1 MPTREELIQR
11 EADRQ
16 AKKRRAREKTRT
28 PERIDQILEE
38 ERQREARRVEEGE
51 RWAKTAANAAKIFLA
66 PSAKPTVEYIG
77 FQDGRR
83 TFRIEA

>member
-16 AKKRRAREKTRT
+16 AKKRLALEKART
-28 PERIDQILEE
+28 PDRIEQILEE
-38 ERQREARRVEEGE
+38 ERQREARKIDEGE
-51 RWAKTAANAAKIFLA
+51 AWAKTVANAAKIFLA
-66 PSAKPTVEYIG
+66 PSANPTVEYIG

-83 TFRIEA
+83 TFKIES

>member
-1 MPTREELIQR
+1 MSTRKELIQR

-16 AKKRRAREKTRT
+16 AKKRLALEKSRT
-28 PERIDQILEE
+28 PERIEQILEE
-38 ERQREARRVEEGE
+38 ERKREEEKVEEGE
-51 RWAKTAANAAKIFLA
+51 RWGRTVANAAKIFLA

-83 TFRIEA
+83 TFRIES